1 MIPPK
6 GWVAI
11 LVLIVLAGLYVAH
24 RGIVKYEVEAA
35 VQKTTV
41 SLNANYATKLK
52 AAEEKTAKVEADLKQ
67 EANQLKNDRDAKISI
82 LTNSLSDALKRLRE
96 RQARPP
102 AQPSGEIAPVGGSC
116 PAVQLYREDAEFLT
130 KESYRAESVLI
141 ERDYYYEQYEN
152 ARKKLDGY

>member
-1 MIPPK
+1 MLPPK

-24 RGIVKYEVEAA
+24 RGIVKYEVDAA
-35 VQKTTV
+35 IQKTQV
-41 SLNANYATKLK
+41 SLNASYQTKLDNAK
-52 AAEEKTAKVEADLKQ
+52 AKTAKTEDELRLNALQAQKDK
-67 EANQLKNDRDAKISI
+67 DAQIAALSS
-82 LTNSLSDALKRLRE
+82 SLNDALKRLRD
-96 RQARPP
+96 RQERPP
-102 AQPSGEIAPVGGSC
+102 AQPSGEIASVGGSC

-141 ERDYYYEQYEN
+141 ERDYYYEQYED

>member
-24 RGIVKYEVEAA
+24 RGIVAYEVDAA

-41 SLNANYATKLK
+41 SLNAAYQIKLD
-52 AAEEKTAKVEADLKQ
+52 AANAKTAKVEKELGN
-67 EANQLKNDRDAKISI
+67 EAATIKNDRDTQVSI
-82 LTNSLSDALKRLRE
+82 LNASLNDALSRLSKRPT
-96 RQARPP
+96 RPAP
-102 AQPSGEIAPVGGSC
+102 QPSGEVASVGGSC
-116 PAVQLYREDAEFLT
+116 TARELYREDAEFLT
-130 KESYRAESVLI
+130 RESSRAQSVI
-141 ERDYYYEQYEN
+141 VERDYYYNQYEN